1 MVKEMKLRKF
11 QYRIYPTGKQKR
23 QMESVLIVCMRLWNY
38 FLEQRDTAYKTS
50 KKFISCFDQMR
61 EIPKL
66 KIKDPS
72 IKEVHSQTLQDVP
85 RRLDKAFQAFF
96 RRIKYGETPGFPR
109 FKHEDRYNSFTY
121 PQNRGSF
128 KIDED
133 GKIYLSKIGHVKIEY
148 HREAKGTW
156 KTCTVKR
163 TSTGKWYVV
172 ITSELP
178 DVAVSKSTKPAVG
191 IDLGLKEFAVLSDGS
206 KIKRERFF
214 KQEEDALIK
223 AQRKFDKQK
232 KGSPERHKAR
242 KVVARIH
249 ERTSNKRRNFTHQN
263 SKRIANSYGT
273 ICLED
278 LNISSMLA
286 GKTITIKGEKKSAKP
301 THRSI
306 NDVAWNEFVNQ
317 LKYKA
322 EEAGS
327 SVVLVNPK
335 NTTKTCSVC
344 GKLTSKDLSDRIH
357 NCSCGHSEDR
367 DLNASRNI
375 LAVGLHSLEV
385 LKKAS

>member
-1 MVKEMKLRKF
+1 MIRNF
-11 QYRIYPTGKQKR
+11 QYRIYPTGKQAR
-23 QMESVLIVCMRLWNY
+23 QMNSVLTVCMRLWNY
-38 FLEQRDTAYKTS
+38 FLEQRDTAYKTDKTS
-50 KKFISCFDQMR
+50 ISCFTQIK

-66 KIKDPS
+66 AIKDPS
-72 IKEVHSQTLQDVP
+72 IKEVYSQTLQEVP

-96 RRIKYGETPGFPR
+96 RRVKLGEDPGYPR
-109 FKHEDRYNSFTY
+109 FKHKDRYNSFTY
-121 PQNRGSF
+121 PQNNGSF
-128 KIDED
+128 KLDEE
-133 GKIYLSKIGHVKIEY
+133 GKIYLSKIGHVKIGY
-148 HREAKGTW
+148 HREAKGVW

-172 ITSELP
+172 ISVEQP
-178 DVAVSKSTKPAVG
+178 DVVVKKSVKPVVG

-214 KQEEDALIK
+214 KAEENALAK
-223 AQRKFDKQK
+223 AQRKLAKQK
-232 KGSPERHKAR
+232 KGSQERHKAKR
-242 KVVARIH
+242 VVSRIY
-249 ERTSNKRRNFTHQN
+249 ERIINKRKNFTHQN
-263 SKRIANSYGT
+263 SRKIANKYGT

-286 GKTITIKGEKKSAKP
+286 EKTITIKGEKKPATG

-327 SVVLVNPK
+327 SVILVNPR
-335 NTTKTCSVC
+335 NTTKMCSVC
-344 GKLTSKDLSDRIH
+344 GKLTGKDLSDREH

-367 DLNASRNI
+367 DLNASKNI